1 MSDMP
6 PVTLSTTD
14 RDRIDALLERLSQEG
29 ARESEEVAD
38 LLYRELDRA
47 NVVAPEALPSDV
59 VSLGS
64 RVSFENED
72 TGKVHTLQ
80 LVMPQEMDGS
90 AERISLLTP
99 AGAALIGLTVGARIK
114 WPAPGRELHLKL
126 IAVER

>member
-6 PVTLSTTD
+6 PVTLSTVD
-14 RDRIDALLERLSQEG
+14 RDRIDALLERVSHEH
-29 ARESEEVAD
+29 ASDNEEVTE

-47 NVVAPEALPSDV
+47 NVVAPEALPADV

-72 TGKVHTLQ
+72 TGKVHTFQ

-90 AERISLLTP
+90 ADRISLLTP
-99 AGAALIGLTVGARIK
+99 AGAALIGLTVGARIQ
-114 WPAPGRELHLKL
+114 WPAPGGELHLRL
-126 IAVER
+126 TGVER